1 MNETIDI
8 TNISQTST
16 NTDLGLSTNEPVCDK
31 PVCDNPVC
39 DKPVLEIPCDKPCD
53 NQDAKSETTS
63 KSSVNSSKKQM
74 SEKQLAAL
82 KEGRAKLAE
91 KRRLL
96 KLQKEQEEQKQ
107 KEAAIYDSG
116 DEYDAESDDEHGS
129 MSRTFCSI
137 L

>member
-1 MNETIDI
+1 MNETIDV

-16 NTDLGLSTNEPVCDK
+16 NTDIGLSTNVPKEPT
-31 PVCDNPVC
+31 C
-39 DKPVLEIPCDKPCD
+39 DKPVLEIPCEKPCD
-53 NQDAKSETTS
+53 NKDAESETTS

-74 SEKQLAAL
+74 TEKQLAAL

-107 KEAAIYDSG
+107 KEAASYDSG
-116 DEYDAESDDEHGS
+116 DEFDAESDDEHGYIGS
-129 MSRTFCSI
+129 VFCTI
-137 L
+137 V